1 MLFKRKERNM
11 FICLKDAVKKYGEG
25 EAAVYALDHADLV
38 IGKGEICAIL
48 GPSGSGKSTIL
59 NMLGGLDTLDAG
71 ELTIE
76 GRSLIGL
83 TPKERTLYRKE
94 EVGFVFQFYNLIRD
108 LTVEENIEVVSDISE
123 SPLDLSEV
131 LGALELEQYRR
142 RFPRE
147 LSGGQQ
153 QRAAIARAMI
163 KNPRLLLCDEL
174 TGALD
179 TRSSKKVLQFVEKMN
194 RQYGTTVVI
203 ITHNEA
209 IAKMAD
215 QIIRIRDGRVE
226 NSVFNERKIPADRG
240 GKSQNHFSA
249 GCESQSE
256 TAGPKT
262 TPSDRFPADSTGSP
276 RKFSGEQ
283 LVREDGQAE
292 KIQAAGHDGARQR
305 LRHRP

>member
-1 MLFKRKERNM
+1 MY
-11 FICLKDAVKKYGEG
+11 ICLKDAVKKYGEG
-25 EAAVYALDHADLV
+25 EAAVYALDHTDLV
-38 IGKGEICAIL
+38 IGEGEICVIL

-94 EVGFVFQFYNLIRD
+94 EVGFVFQFYNLIPD
-108 LTVEENIEVVSDISE
+108 LTVEENIEAVSDISE

-179 TRSSKKVLQFVEKMN
+179 THSSKNVLQFVEMMN
-194 RQYGTTVVI
+194 RKYGTTVVI

-226 NSVFNERKIPADRG
+226 ESVFNEKKIPA
-240 GKSQNHFSA
+240 
-249 GCESQSE
+249 EE
-256 TAGPKT
+256 L
-262 TPSDRFPADSTGSP
+262 
-276 RKFSGEQ
+276 E
-283 LVREDGQAE
+283 L
-292 KIQAAGHDGARQR
+292 
-305 LRHRP
+305 